1 MVTTHGFPAAPPSR
15 FGRSARALILKIAL
29 VVGASPAA
37 AGTIG
42 VTMVPPEAFFQLL
55 RDGMQERVKAHPGQS
70 MRFAHAET
78 GNGAK
83 QIEQIKAFIRDKVDA
98 LIVLPVEAAATK
110 EITRLAQEADIPLV
124 YVNNGPREDWFAG
137 RVALALPND
146 LVAGRLQMTML
157 AQMMNG
163 QGRLAIIRGPASH
176 SASALRTQGV
186 KEVLADFAGIT
197 VVEEA
202 PADWD
207 RKQAAAL
214 VSRWLANG
222 RKIDAIAANNDEM
235 AMGAADALEAA
246 KIPLGQILIGG
257 VDGTRDGI
265 AAMHRERIHV
275 TVFQDAAL
283 EGGRAVDD
291 AVKLIRHEPVQ
302 QYDWIPFDLVT
313 DKTLPRYLGMWACG
327 NCADE
332 APRGERPTDGQ

>member
-1 MVTTHGFPAAPPSR
+1 MAARPRFSDVASSRLRASGLTLVLGIAAGCGAAPA
-15 FGRSARALILKIAL
+15 F
-29 VVGASPAA
+29 

-42 VTMVPPEAFFQLL
+42 VTMVPPVAFFQFL
-55 RDGMQERVKAHPGQS
+55 RDGIQERVKAHPGQS
-70 MRFAHAET
+70 VQFAHAET
-78 GNGAK
+78 GDGAK
-83 QIEQIKAFIRDKVDA
+83 QIEQIKAFIRDKVEA
-98 LIVLPVEAAATK
+98 LIVLPVEAAATA
-110 EITRLAQEADIPLV
+110 EITRLAQDADIPLV

-163 QGRLAIIRGPASH
+163 QGRIAIIRGPASH

-186 KEVLADFAGIT
+186 KEVLAGFSGIT

-202 PADWD
+202 AADWD
-207 RKQAAAL
+207 RKRAASL
-214 VSRWLANG
+214 VAKWLADG

-235 AMGAADALEAA
+235 AIGAADALEAA
-246 KIPLGQILIGG
+246 GIPPGQILIGG
-257 VDGTRDGI
+257 VDGTLDGI
-265 AAMHRERIHV
+265 EAMHRKRIHV

-291 AVKLIRHEPVQ
+291 AVKLIRREPVQ

-313 DKTLPRYLGMWACG
+313 DRTLPRYLRTWACG
-327 NCADE
+327 TCMDE
-332 APRGERPTDGQ
+332 APRGERPTEGR